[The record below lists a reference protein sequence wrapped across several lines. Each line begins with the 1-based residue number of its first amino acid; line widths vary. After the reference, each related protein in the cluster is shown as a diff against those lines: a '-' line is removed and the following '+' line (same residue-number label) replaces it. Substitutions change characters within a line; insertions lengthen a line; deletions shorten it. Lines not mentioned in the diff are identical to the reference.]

1 MTARRILRRVLLAAL
16 LCVLLASAA
25 LAVETPTVDSIED
38 AQANLEKTVEKQ
50 EDSFVVSL
58 PSDDYLASY
67 TNALQ
72 NHILEQENWV
82 DVSPRI
88 TVEPNTGIMQDTAII
103 VRLRYAE
110 NHGEYKGAL
119 DAAAAA
125 CVRSGMTDVEKAAS
139 IYSWLADTIV
149 HTEQCDTAYEAL
161 VDKRADCFGFAAAFR
176 AIARKAG
183 LECTL
188 VRGKYSSSEHAWNA
202 VKIGKSDD
210 GTGGV
215 WYYVDASRGDGTW
228 IPGHVD
234 YKYLLIGSKTAASY
248 GYSGGTETVS
258 EEAYD
263 FGLDFP
269 RNGVCTPLMV
279 RKDGF
284 WFILGKKLKSAPYG
298 TNFDDR
304 SSTVLVTLIRDSDA
318 PTVVYAAVMVDD
330 VVYYSVN
337 LGDTVLYSY
346 TPGMPEAEARET
358 GLSDKFGLRL
368 DGRTLRLVQ
377 DGQTVQSAKLRKYSG
392 FAGTAWFGYDADAA
406 LPALAE
412 ANIRLLGQAD
422 GATVFI
428 GFYDAAGRMLSAQV
442 LGSAGAISPKA
453 APGGCT
459 QVQFFAADE
468 GLRPIAKPLTISGS

>member
-58 PSDDYLASY
+58 PSMDDLSLY

-72 NHILEQENWV
+72 NYILGHEDWV

-88 TVEPNTGIMQDTAII
+88 TADFGVSKGSAII

-110 NHGEYKGAL
+110 NHGEYKDAL

-149 HTEQCDTAYEAL
+149 YTEQCDTAYEAL

-176 AIARKAG
+176 AIAREAG

-202 VKIGKSDD
+202 VEIGKSDD

-215 WYYVDASRGDGTW
+215 WYYVDASRVDGRW
-228 IPGHVD
+228 IPGRVD
-234 YKYLLIGSKTAASY
+234 DQYLLFGTSKS
-248 GYSGGTETVS
+248 GYSADVTNISAAEYPLGFS
-258 EEAYD
+258 
-263 FGLDFP
+263 
-269 RNGVCTPLMV
+269 RSSVCTPLAL
-279 RKDGF
+279 REDGF
-284 WFILGKKLKSAPYG
+284 W
-298 TNFDDR
+298 
-304 SSTVLVTLIRDSDA
+304 LIRRDEHGTGLYTVSYGKNFAGSAYLGTISDA
-318 PTVVYAAVMVDD
+318 PMSILWAAVMVDD
-330 VVYYSVN
+330 VVYYSVDSY
-337 LGDTVLYSY
+337 GDTALYSY

-377 DGQTVQSAKLRKYSG
+377 DGQAAQSAKLRKYSG

-422 GATVFI
+422 GATVFA

-459 QVQFFAADE
+459 QVRFFAADA
-468 GLRPIAKPLTISGS
+468 GLRPIAEPLTISGS

>member
-25 LAVETPTVDSIED
+25 LAADSIDKAIEKLKTAVANGDDSVTVSFLLSESYNKHLD
-38 AQANLEKTVEKQ
+38 AMQTYILSQ
-50 EDSFVVSL
+50 E
-58 PSDDYLASY
+58 A
-67 TNALQ
+67 
-72 NHILEQENWV
+72 WV
-82 DVSPRI
+82 DVSPRLPIIGYGVAGEDNSAI
-88 TVEPNTGIMQDTAII
+88 T

-110 NHGEYKGAL
+110 NHGEYKDAL

-149 HTEQCDTAYEAL
+149 YTEKCDTAYEAL

-176 AIARKAG
+176 AIAREAG

-202 VKIGKSDD
+202 VEIGKSDD

-215 WYYVDASRGDGTW
+215 WYYVDASRVDGDW
-228 IPGHVD
+228 IPGCVD
-234 YKYLLIGSKTAASY
+234 YQYLLFGTSKS
-248 GYSGGTETVS
+248 GYSADVTNIS
-258 EEAYD
+258 AAAYD
-263 FGLDFP
+263 FGRGFP
-269 RNGVCTPLMV
+269 KKGVSTPLMV

-284 WFILGKKLKSAPYG
+284 WLLRRSNRGTSLHAVSYGNNFEESAQTHLKTISAAPF
-298 TNFDDR
+298 N
-304 SSTVLVTLIRDSDA
+304 VLW
-318 PTVVYAAVMVDD
+318 AAVMEGD
-330 VVYYSVN
+330 VIYYSMDMP
-337 LGDTVLYSY
+337 GDTALYSY

-377 DGQTVQSAKLRKYSG
+377 NGQTVQSAKLRKYSG

-422 GATVFI
+422 GATVFA

-459 QVQFFAADE
+459 QVRFFAADA
-468 GLRPIAKPLTISGS
+468 GLRPIAEPLTISGS

>member
-72 NHILEQENWV
+72 NYILGHEDWV

-88 TVEPNTGIMQDTAII
+88 TADFGVSKGSAII

-110 NHGEYKGAL
+110 NHGEYKDAL

-176 AIARKAG
+176 AIAREAG

-202 VKIGKSDD
+202 VEIGKSDD

-215 WYYVDASRGDGTW
+215 WYYVDASRVDGRW
-228 IPGHVD
+228 IPGRVD
-234 YKYLLIGSKTAASY
+234 DQYLLFGTSKS
-248 GYSGGTETVS
+248 GYSADVTNISAAEYPLGFS
-258 EEAYD
+258 
-263 FGLDFP
+263 
-269 RNGVCTPLMV
+269 RSGVCTPLAL
-279 RKDGF
+279 REDGF
-284 WFILGKKLKSAPYG
+284 W
-298 TNFDDR
+298 
-304 SSTVLVTLIRDSDA
+304 LIRRDEHGTGLYTVSYGKNFAGSAYLGTISDA
-318 PTVVYAAVMVDD
+318 PMSILWAAVMVDD
-330 VVYYSVN
+330 VVYYSVDSY
-337 LGDTVLYSY
+337 GDTALYSY

-422 GATVFI
+422 GATVFA

-459 QVQFFAADE
+459 QVRFFAADA
-468 GLRPIAKPLTISGS
+468 GLRPIAEPLTISGS

>member
-25 LAVETPTVDSIED
+25 LAADSIDKAIEKLKTAVANGDDSVTVSFLLSESYNKHLD
-38 AQANLEKTVEKQ
+38 AMQTYILSQ
-50 EDSFVVSL
+50 E
-58 PSDDYLASY
+58 A
-67 TNALQ
+67 
-72 NHILEQENWV
+72 WV
-82 DVSPRI
+82 DVSPRLPIIGYGVAGEDNSAI
-88 TVEPNTGIMQDTAII
+88 T

-110 NHGEYKGAL
+110 NHGEYKDAL

-149 HTEQCDTAYEAL
+149 YTEKCDTAYEAL

-176 AIARKAG
+176 AIAREAG

-210 GTGGV
+210 GTCGV

-358 GLSDKFGLRL
+358 GLRDKFGLRL

-377 DGQTVQSAKLRKYSG
+377 DGQAVQSAKLRKYSG

-422 GATVFI
+422 GATVFA

-459 QVQFFAADE
+459 QVQFFAADA
-468 GLRPIAKPLTISGS
+468 GLRPIAEPLTISGS

>member
-72 NHILEQENWV
+72 NYILGHEDWV

-88 TVEPNTGIMQDTAII
+88 TADFGVSKGSAII

-110 NHGEYKGAL
+110 NHGEYKDAL

-149 HTEQCDTAYEAL
+149 HTEKCDTAYEAL

-176 AIARKAG
+176 AIAREAG

-202 VKIGKSDD
+202 VEIGKSDD

-215 WYYVDASRGDGTW
+215 WYYVDASRVDGRW
-228 IPGHVD
+228 IPGRVD
-234 YKYLLIGSKTAASY
+234 DQYLLFGTSKS
-248 GYSGGTETVS
+248 GYSADVTNISAAEYPLGFS
-258 EEAYD
+258 
-263 FGLDFP
+263 
-269 RNGVCTPLMV
+269 RSGVCTPLAL
-279 RKDGF
+279 REDGF
-284 WFILGKKLKSAPYG
+284 W
-298 TNFDDR
+298 
-304 SSTVLVTLIRDSDA
+304 LIRRDEHGTGLYTVSYGKNFAGSAYLGTISDA
-318 PTVVYAAVMVDD
+318 PMSILWAAVMVDD
-330 VVYYSVN
+330 VVYYSVDSY
-337 LGDTVLYSY
+337 GDTALYSY

-377 DGQTVQSAKLRKYSG
+377 NGQTVQSAKLRKYSG

-422 GATVFI
+422 GATVFA
-428 GFYDAAGRMLSAQV
+428 GFYDVAGRMLSAQV

-459 QVQFFAADE
+459 QVRFFAADA
-468 GLRPIAKPLTISGS
+468 GLRPIAEPLTISGS

>member
-25 LAVETPTVDSIED
+25 LAAETPTVDSIED

-82 DVSPRI
+82 EVSPRI
-88 TVEPNTGIMQDTAII
+88 TADFGVSKGSAII

-110 NHGEYKGAL
+110 NHGEYKDAL

-149 HTEQCDTAYEAL
+149 HTEKCDTAYEAL

-176 AIARKAG
+176 AIAREAG

-202 VKIGKSDD
+202 VEIGKSDD

-215 WYYVDASRGDGTW
+215 WYYVDASRVDGRW
-228 IPGHVD
+228 IPGRVD
-234 YKYLLIGSKTAASY
+234 DQYLLFGTSKS
-248 GYSGGTETVS
+248 GYSADVTNISAAEYPLGFS
-258 EEAYD
+258 
-263 FGLDFP
+263 
-269 RNGVCTPLMV
+269 RSGVCTPLAL
-279 RKDGF
+279 REDGF
-284 WFILGKKLKSAPYG
+284 W
-298 TNFDDR
+298 
-304 SSTVLVTLIRDSDA
+304 LIRRDEHGTGLYTVSYGKNFAGSAYLGTISDA
-318 PTVVYAAVMVDD
+318 PMSILWAAVMVDD
-330 VVYYSVN
+330 VVYYSVDSY
-337 LGDTVLYSY
+337 GDTALYSY

-377 DGQTVQSAKLRKYSG
+377 NGQTVQSAKLRKYSG

-422 GATVFI
+422 GATVFA
-428 GFYDAAGRMLSAQV
+428 GFYDVAGRMLSAQV

-459 QVQFFAADE
+459 QVRFFAADA
-468 GLRPIAKPLTISGS
+468 GLRPIAEPLTISGS

>member
-25 LAVETPTVDSIED
+25 LAADSIET

-67 TNALQ
+67 TTALR
-72 NHILEQENWV
+72 NHILEHADWV

-88 TVEPNTGIMQDTAII
+88 TTDFGVSEGAAII

-110 NHGEYKGAL
+110 NHGEYKDAL

-149 HTEQCDTAYEAL
+149 YTEKCDTAYEAL

-176 AIARKAG
+176 AIAREAG

-210 GTGGV
+210 GTCGV

-358 GLSDKFGLRL
+358 GLRDKFGLRL

-377 DGQTVQSAKLRKYSG
+377 DGQAVQSAKLRKYSG

-422 GATVFI
+422 GATVFA

-459 QVQFFAADE
+459 QVQFFAADA
-468 GLRPIAKPLTISGS
+468 GLRPIAEPLTISGS

>member
-82 DVSPRI
+82 EVSPRI
-88 TVEPNTGIMQDTAII
+88 TADFGVSKGSAII

-110 NHGEYKGAL
+110 NHGEYKDAL

-125 CVRSGMTDVEKAAS
+125 CVRSDMTDVEKAAS

-149 HTEQCDTAYEAL
+149 YTEQCDTAYEAL

-176 AIARKAG
+176 AIAREAG

-202 VKIGKSDD
+202 VEIGKSDD

-215 WYYVDASRGDGTW
+215 WYYVDASRVDGRW
-228 IPGHVD
+228 IPGRVD
-234 YKYLLIGSKTAASY
+234 YQYLLFGTSKI
-248 GYSGGTETVS
+248 GYSADVTNISAAEYPLGFS
-258 EEAYD
+258 
-263 FGLDFP
+263 
-269 RNGVCTPLMV
+269 RSGVCTPLAL
-279 RKDGF
+279 REDGF
-284 WFILGKKLKSAPYG
+284 W
-298 TNFDDR
+298 
-304 SSTVLVTLIRDSDA
+304 LIRRDEHGTGLYTVSYGKNFAGSAYLGTISDA
-318 PTVVYAAVMVDD
+318 PMSILWAAVMVDD

-337 LGDTVLYSY
+337 SYGDTALYSY

-377 DGQTVQSAKLRKYSG
+377 NGQTVQSAKLRKYSG

-422 GATVFI
+422 GATVFA

-459 QVQFFAADE
+459 QVRFFAADA
-468 GLRPIAKPLTISGS
+468 GLRPIAEPLTISGS

>member
-1 MTARRILRRVLLAAL
+1 MTARRMLRRVLLAAL

-25 LAVETPTVDSIED
+25 LAAETPTVDSIED

-82 DVSPRI
+82 EVSPRI
-88 TVEPNTGIMQDTAII
+88 TADFGVSKGSAII

-110 NHGEYKGAL
+110 NHGEYKDAL

-176 AIARKAG
+176 AIAREAG

-202 VKIGKSDD
+202 VEIGKSDD

-215 WYYVDASRGDGTW
+215 WYYIDASRVDGRW
-228 IPGHVD
+228 IPGRVD
-234 YKYLLIGSKTAASY
+234 YQYLLFGTSKS
-248 GYSGGTETVS
+248 GYSADVTNISAAEYPLGFS
-258 EEAYD
+258 
-263 FGLDFP
+263 
-269 RNGVCTPLMV
+269 RSGVCTPLAL
-279 RKDGF
+279 REDGF
-284 WFILGKKLKSAPYG
+284 W
-298 TNFDDR
+298 
-304 SSTVLVTLIRDSDA
+304 LIRRDEHGTGLYTVSYGKNFAGSAYLGTISDA
-318 PTVVYAAVMVDD
+318 PMSILWAAVMVDD

-337 LGDTVLYSY
+337 SYGDTALYSY

-377 DGQTVQSAKLRKYSG
+377 DGQAVQSAKLRKYSG

-422 GATVFI
+422 GATVFA

-459 QVQFFAADE
+459 QVRFFAADA
-468 GLRPIAKPLTISGS
+468 GLRPIAEPLTISGS

>member
-25 LAVETPTVDSIED
+25 LAADSIDKAIEKLKTAVANGDDSVTVSFLLSESYNKHLD
-38 AQANLEKTVEKQ
+38 AMQTYILSQ
-50 EDSFVVSL
+50 E
-58 PSDDYLASY
+58 A
-67 TNALQ
+67 
-72 NHILEQENWV
+72 WV
-82 DVSPRI
+82 DVSPRLPIIGYGVAGEDNSAI
-88 TVEPNTGIMQDTAII
+88 T

-110 NHGEYKGAL
+110 NHGEYKDAL

-176 AIARKAG
+176 AIAREAG

-210 GTGGV
+210 GTCGV

-358 GLSDKFGLRL
+358 GLRDKFGLRL

-377 DGQTVQSAKLRKYSG
+377 DGQAVQSAKLRKYSG

-422 GATVFI
+422 GATVFA

-459 QVQFFAADE
+459 QVRFFAADA
-468 GLRPIAKPLTISGS
+468 GLRPIAEPLTISGS

>member
-1 MTARRILRRVLLAAL
+1 MTARRVLRRVLLAAL

-25 LAVETPTVDSIED
+25 LAADSIDKAIEKLKTAVANGDDSVTVSFLLSESYNKHLD
-38 AQANLEKTVEKQ
+38 AMQTYILSQ
-50 EDSFVVSL
+50 E
-58 PSDDYLASY
+58 A
-67 TNALQ
+67 
-72 NHILEQENWV
+72 WV
-82 DVSPRI
+82 DVSPRLPI
-88 TVEPNTGIMQDTAII
+88 IGYGVAGEDNSAII

-110 NHGEYKGAL
+110 NHGEYKDAL

-139 IYSWLADTIV
+139 IYSWLADMIV
-149 HTEQCDTAYEAL
+149 YTEQCDTAYEAL

-176 AIARKAG
+176 AIAREAG

-215 WYYVDASRGDGTW
+215 WYYVDASRVDGRW

-346 TPGMPEAEARET
+346 TPGMPEVEARET

-377 DGQTVQSAKLRKYSG
+377 DGQIVQSAKLRKYSG

-422 GATVFI
+422 GANVFI

-459 QVQFFAADE
+459 QVRFFAADS
-468 GLRPIAKPLTISGS
+468 GLRPIAEPLTISGS

>member
-25 LAVETPTVDSIED
+25 LAAETPTVDSIED

-110 NHGEYKGAL
+110 NHGEYKDAL

-125 CVRSGMTDVEKAAS
+125 CVRSSMTDVEKAAS
-139 IYSWLADTIV
+139 IYSWLADMIV
-149 HTEQCDTAYEAL
+149 YTEKCDTAYEAL
-161 VDKRADCFGFAAAFR
+161 VDERADCFGFAAAFR
-176 AIARKAG
+176 AIAREAG

-202 VKIGKSDD
+202 VKIGKSND

-215 WYYVDASRGDGTW
+215 WYYVDASRVDGRW
-228 IPGHVD
+228 IPGRVD
-234 YKYLLIGSKTAASY
+234 YQYLLFGTSKS
-248 GYSGGTETVS
+248 GYSADVTNISAAEYPLGFS
-258 EEAYD
+258 
-263 FGLDFP
+263 
-269 RNGVCTPLMV
+269 RSGVCTPLAL
-279 RKDGF
+279 REDGF
-284 WFILGKKLKSAPYG
+284 W
-298 TNFDDR
+298 
-304 SSTVLVTLIRDSDA
+304 LIRRDEHGTGLYTVSYGKNFAGSAYLGTISDA
-318 PTVVYAAVMVDD
+318 PMSILWAAVMVDD
-330 VVYYSVN
+330 VVYYSVDSY
-337 LGDTVLYSY
+337 GDTALYSY

-422 GATVFI
+422 GATVFA

-442 LGSAGAISPKA
+442 LSSAGTISPKA

-459 QVQFFAADE
+459 QVRFFAADA
-468 GLRPIAKPLTISGS
+468 GLRPIAEPLTISGS

>member
-25 LAVETPTVDSIED
+25 LAAETPTVDSIQD

-88 TVEPNTGIMQDTAII
+88 TVEPNTGIMQDTAIT

-110 NHGEYKGAL
+110 NHGEYKDAL

-125 CVRSGMTDVEKAAS
+125 CVRSGMADVEKAAS

-149 HTEQCDTAYEAL
+149 HTEKCDTAYEAL

-176 AIARKAG
+176 AIAREAG

-215 WYYVDASRGDGTW
+215 WYYVDASRVDGRW
-228 IPGHVD
+228 IPGRVD
-234 YKYLLIGSKTAASY
+234 YQYLLFGTSKS
-248 GYSGGTETVS
+248 GYSADVTNISAAEYPLGFS
-258 EEAYD
+258 
-263 FGLDFP
+263 
-269 RNGVCTPLMV
+269 RSSVCTPLAL
-279 RKDGF
+279 REDGF
-284 WFILGKKLKSAPYG
+284 W
-298 TNFDDR
+298 
-304 SSTVLVTLIRDSDA
+304 LIRRDEHGTGLYTVSYGKNFAGSAYLGTISDA
-318 PTVVYAAVMVDD
+318 PMSILWAAVMVDD

-337 LGDTVLYSY
+337 SYGDTALYSY

-368 DGRTLRLVQ
+368 DGQTLRLVQ

-422 GATVFI
+422 GATVFA

-459 QVQFFAADE
+459 QVRFFAADA
-468 GLRPIAKPLTISGS
+468 GLRPIAEPLTISGS

>member
-25 LAVETPTVDSIED
+25 LAADSIDKAIEKLKTAVANGDDSVTVSFLLSESYNKHLD
-38 AQANLEKTVEKQ
+38 AMQTYILSQ
-50 EDSFVVSL
+50 E
-58 PSDDYLASY
+58 A
-67 TNALQ
+67 
-72 NHILEQENWV
+72 WV
-82 DVSPRI
+82 DVSPRLPIIGYGVAGEDNSAI
-88 TVEPNTGIMQDTAII
+88 T

-110 NHGEYKGAL
+110 NHGEYKDAL

-139 IYSWLADTIV
+139 IYSWMADMIV
-149 HTEQCDTAYEAL
+149 HTEKCDTAYEVL
-161 VDKRADCFGFAAAFR
+161 VDRRADCFGFAAAFR
-176 AIARKAG
+176 AIAREAG

-210 GTGGV
+210 GTCGV

-358 GLSDKFGLRL
+358 GLRDKFGLRL

-377 DGQTVQSAKLRKYSG
+377 DGQTVQSTKLRKYSG

-422 GATVFI
+422 GATVFA
-428 GFYDAAGRMLSAQV
+428 GFYDVAGRMLSAQV

-459 QVQFFAADE
+459 QVRFFAADA
-468 GLRPIAKPLTISGS
+468 GLRPIAEPLTISGS

>member
-82 DVSPRI
+82 EVSPRI
-88 TVEPNTGIMQDTAII
+88 TADFGVSKGSAII

-110 NHGEYKGAL
+110 NHGEYKDAL

-149 HTEQCDTAYEAL
+149 HTEKCDTAYEAL

-176 AIARKAG
+176 AIAREAG

-202 VKIGKSDD
+202 VEIGKSDD

-215 WYYVDASRGDGTW
+215 WYYVDASRVDGRW
-228 IPGHVD
+228 IPGRVD
-234 YKYLLIGSKTAASY
+234 YQYLLFGTSKS
-248 GYSGGTETVS
+248 GYSADVTNISAAEYPLGFS
-258 EEAYD
+258 
-263 FGLDFP
+263 
-269 RNGVCTPLMV
+269 RSGVCTPLAL
-279 RKDGF
+279 REDGF
-284 WFILGKKLKSAPYG
+284 W
-298 TNFDDR
+298 
-304 SSTVLVTLIRDSDA
+304 LIRRDEHGTGLYTVSYGKNFAGSAYLGTISDA
-318 PTVVYAAVMVDD
+318 PMSILWAAVMVDD
-330 VVYYSVN
+330 VVYYSVDSY
-337 LGDTVLYSY
+337 GDTALYSY

-377 DGQTVQSAKLRKYSG
+377 NGQTVQSAKLRKYSG

-422 GATVFI
+422 GATVFA
-428 GFYDAAGRMLSAQV
+428 GFYDVAGRMLSAQV

-459 QVQFFAADE
+459 QVRFFAADA
-468 GLRPIAKPLTISGS
+468 GLRPIAEPLTISGS

>member
-82 DVSPRI
+82 EVSPRI
-88 TVEPNTGIMQDTAII
+88 TADFGVSKGSAII

-110 NHGEYKGAL
+110 NHGEYKDAL

-202 VKIGKSDD
+202 VEIGKSDD

-215 WYYVDASRGDGTW
+215 WYYVDASRVDGRW
-228 IPGHVD
+228 IPGRVD
-234 YKYLLIGSKTAASY
+234 YQYLLFGTSKS
-248 GYSGGTETVS
+248 GYSADVTNISAAEYPLGFS
-258 EEAYD
+258 
-263 FGLDFP
+263 
-269 RNGVCTPLMV
+269 RSGVCTPLAL
-279 RKDGF
+279 REDGF
-284 WFILGKKLKSAPYG
+284 W
-298 TNFDDR
+298 
-304 SSTVLVTLIRDSDA
+304 LIRRDEHGTGLYTVSYGKNFAGSAYLGTISDA
-318 PTVVYAAVMVDD
+318 PMSILWAAVMVDD
-330 VVYYSVN
+330 VVYYSVDSY
-337 LGDTVLYSY
+337 GDTALYSY
-346 TPGMPEAEARET
+346 TPGMPEVEARET

-422 GATVFI
+422 GATVFA
-428 GFYDAAGRMLSAQV
+428 GFYDVAGRMLSAQV

-459 QVQFFAADE
+459 QVRFFAADA
-468 GLRPIAKPLTISGS
+468 GLRPIAEPLTISGS

>member
-82 DVSPRI
+82 EVSPRI
-88 TVEPNTGIMQDTAII
+88 TADFGVSKGSAII

-110 NHGEYKGAL
+110 NHGEYKDAL

-149 HTEQCDTAYEAL
+149 HTEKCDTAYEAL

-176 AIARKAG
+176 AIAREAG

-215 WYYVDASRGDGTW
+215 WYYVDASRVDGRW
-228 IPGHVD
+228 IPGRMD
-234 YKYLLIGSKTAASY
+234 YQYLLFGTSKS
-248 GYSGGTETVS
+248 GYSADVTNISAAEYPLGFS
-258 EEAYD
+258 
-263 FGLDFP
+263 
-269 RNGVCTPLMV
+269 RSGVCTPLAL
-279 RKDGF
+279 REDGF
-284 WFILGKKLKSAPYG
+284 W
-298 TNFDDR
+298 
-304 SSTVLVTLIRDSDA
+304 LIRRDEHGTGLYTVSYGKNFAGSAYLGTISDA
-318 PTVVYAAVMVDD
+318 PMSILWAAVMVDD

-337 LGDTVLYSY
+337 SYGDTALYSY

-377 DGQTVQSAKLRKYSG
+377 NGQTVQSAKLRKYSG

-422 GATVFI
+422 GATVFA
-428 GFYDAAGRMLSAQV
+428 GFYDVAGRMLSAQV

-459 QVQFFAADE
+459 QVRFFAADA
-468 GLRPIAKPLTISGS
+468 GLRPIAEPLTISGS

>member
-25 LAVETPTVDSIED
+25 LAAETPTVDSIQD

-110 NHGEYKGAL
+110 NHGEYKDAL

-125 CVRSGMTDVEKAAS
+125 CVRSSMTDVEKAAS
-139 IYSWLADTIV
+139 IYSWLADMIV
-149 HTEQCDTAYEAL
+149 YTEKCDTAYEAL

-176 AIARKAG
+176 AIAREAG

-215 WYYVDASRGDGTW
+215 WYYVDASRVDGRW
-228 IPGHVD
+228 IPGRVD
-234 YKYLLIGSKTAASY
+234 YQYLLFGTSKS
-248 GYSGGTETVS
+248 GYSADVTNISAAEYPLGFS
-258 EEAYD
+258 
-263 FGLDFP
+263 
-269 RNGVCTPLMV
+269 RSSVCTPLAL
-279 RKDGF
+279 REDGF
-284 WFILGKKLKSAPYG
+284 W
-298 TNFDDR
+298 
-304 SSTVLVTLIRDSDA
+304 LIRRDEHGTGLYTVSYGKNFAGTAYLGTISDA
-318 PTVVYAAVMVDD
+318 PMSILWAAVMVDD

-337 LGDTVLYSY
+337 SYGDTALYSY

-358 GLSDKFGLRL
+358 GLSDKFWLRL

-412 ANIRLLGQAD
+412 TNIRLLGQAN
-422 GATVFI
+422 GAKVFI

-459 QVQFFAADE
+459 QVRFFAADA
-468 GLRPIAKPLTISGS
+468 GLRPIAEPLTISGS

>member
-82 DVSPRI
+82 EVSPRI
-88 TVEPNTGIMQDTAII
+88 TADFGVSKGSAII

-110 NHGEYKGAL
+110 NHGEYKDAL

-149 HTEQCDTAYEAL
+149 YTEQCDTAYEAL

-176 AIARKAG
+176 AIAREAG

-202 VKIGKSDD
+202 VEIGKSDD

-215 WYYVDASRGDGTW
+215 WYYVDASRVDGRW
-228 IPGHVD
+228 IPGRVD
-234 YKYLLIGSKTAASY
+234 DQYLLFGTSKS
-248 GYSGGTETVS
+248 GYSADVTNISAAEYPLGFS
-258 EEAYD
+258 
-263 FGLDFP
+263 
-269 RNGVCTPLMV
+269 RSGVCTPLAL
-279 RKDGF
+279 REDGF
-284 WFILGKKLKSAPYG
+284 W
-298 TNFDDR
+298 
-304 SSTVLVTLIRDSDA
+304 LIRRDEHGTGLYTVSYGKNFAGSAYLGTISDA
-318 PTVVYAAVMVDD
+318 PMSILWAAVMVDD

-337 LGDTVLYSY
+337 SYGDTALYSY

-377 DGQTVQSAKLRKYSG
+377 DGQAAQSAKLRKYSG
-392 FAGTAWFGYDADAA
+392 FAGAAWFGYDADAA

-422 GATVFI
+422 GATVFA

-459 QVQFFAADE
+459 QVRFFAADA
-468 GLRPIAKPLTISGS
+468 GLRPIAEPLTISGS

>member
-25 LAVETPTVDSIED
+25 LAADSIDKAIEKLKTAVANGDDSVTVSFLLSESYNKHLD
-38 AQANLEKTVEKQ
+38 AMQTYILSQ
-50 EDSFVVSL
+50 E
-58 PSDDYLASY
+58 A
-67 TNALQ
+67 
-72 NHILEQENWV
+72 WV
-82 DVSPRI
+82 DVSPRLPI
-88 TVEPNTGIMQDTAII
+88 IGYGVAGEDNSAII

-110 NHGEYKGAL
+110 NHGEYKDAL

-125 CVRSGMTDVEKAAS
+125 CVRSSMTDVEKAAS

-176 AIARKAG
+176 AIAREAG

-210 GTGGV
+210 GTCGV

-358 GLSDKFGLRL
+358 GLRDKFGLRL

-377 DGQTVQSAKLRKYSG
+377 DGQAVQSAKLRKYSG

-422 GATVFI
+422 GATVFA

-459 QVQFFAADE
+459 QVRFFAADA
-468 GLRPIAKPLTISGS
+468 GLRPIAEPLTISGS

>member
-82 DVSPRI
+82 EVSPRI
-88 TVEPNTGIMQDTAII
+88 TADFGVSKGSAII

-110 NHGEYKGAL
+110 NHGEYKDAL

-176 AIARKAG
+176 AIAREAG

-202 VKIGKSDD
+202 VEIGKSDD

-215 WYYVDASRGDGTW
+215 WYYVDASRVDGRW
-228 IPGHVD
+228 IPGRVD
-234 YKYLLIGSKTAASY
+234 YQYLLFGTSKI
-248 GYSGGTETVS
+248 GYSADVTNISAAEYPLGFS
-258 EEAYD
+258 
-263 FGLDFP
+263 
-269 RNGVCTPLMV
+269 RSGVCTPLAL
-279 RKDGF
+279 REDGF
-284 WFILGKKLKSAPYG
+284 W
-298 TNFDDR
+298 
-304 SSTVLVTLIRDSDA
+304 LIRRDEHGTGLYTVSYGKNFAGSAYLGTISDA
-318 PTVVYAAVMVDD
+318 PMSILWAAVMVDD
-330 VVYYSVN
+330 VVYYSVDSY
-337 LGDTVLYSY
+337 GDTALYSY
-346 TPGMPEAEARET
+346 TPGMPEVEARET

-422 GATVFI
+422 GATVFA

-459 QVQFFAADE
+459 QVRFFAADA
-468 GLRPIAKPLTISGS
+468 GLRPIAEPLTISGS

>member
-25 LAVETPTVDSIED
+25 LAADSIDKAIEKLKTAVANGDDSVTVSFLLSESYNKHLD
-38 AQANLEKTVEKQ
+38 AMQTYILSQ
-50 EDSFVVSL
+50 E
-58 PSDDYLASY
+58 A
-67 TNALQ
+67 
-72 NHILEQENWV
+72 WV
-82 DVSPRI
+82 DVSPRLPI
-88 TVEPNTGIMQDTAII
+88 IGYGVAGEDNSAII

-422 GATVFI
+422 GATVFA
-428 GFYDAAGRMLSAQV
+428 GFYDVAGRMLSAQV

-459 QVQFFAADE
+459 QVRFFAAGA
-468 GLRPIAKPLTISGS
+468 GLRPIAEPLTISGS

>member
-25 LAVETPTVDSIED
+25 LAADSIDKAIEKLKTAVANGDDSVTVSFLLSESYNKHLD
-38 AQANLEKTVEKQ
+38 AMQTYILSQ
-50 EDSFVVSL
+50 E
-58 PSDDYLASY
+58 A
-67 TNALQ
+67 
-72 NHILEQENWV
+72 WV
-82 DVSPRI
+82 DVSPRLPI
-88 TVEPNTGIMQDTAII
+88 IGYGVAGEDNSAII

-139 IYSWLADTIV
+139 IYSWLADMIV
-149 HTEQCDTAYEAL
+149 YTEQCDTAYEAL

-176 AIARKAG
+176 AIAREAG

-215 WYYVDASRGDGTW
+215 WYYVDASRVDGRW

-234 YKYLLIGSKTAASY
+234 YKCLLIGSKTAASY

-337 LGDTVLYSY
+337 SY
-346 TPGMPEAEARET
+346 
-358 GLSDKFGLRL
+358 GLFIPTRRGCRRRRH
-368 DGRTLRLVQ
+368 GRR
-377 DGQTVQSAKLRKYSG
+377 G
-392 FAGTAWFGYDADAA
+392 
-406 LPALAE
+406 
-412 ANIRLLGQAD
+412 
-422 GATVFI
+422 
-428 GFYDAAGRMLSAQV
+428 
-442 LGSAGAISPKA
+442 
-453 APGGCT
+453 
-459 QVQFFAADE
+459 
-468 GLRPIAKPLTISGS
+468 

>member
-25 LAVETPTVDSIED
+25 LAAETPTVDSIED

-67 TNALQ
+67 TTALR

-88 TVEPNTGIMQDTAII
+88 TVEPNTGIMQDTAIT

-110 NHGEYKGAL
+110 NHGEYKDAL

-149 HTEQCDTAYEAL
+149 YTEKCDTAYEAL
-161 VDKRADCFGFAAAFR
+161 VGKRADCFGFAAAFR
-176 AIARKAG
+176 AIAREAG
-183 LECTL
+183 LECTV

-215 WYYVDASRGDGTW
+215 WYYVDASRVDGRW
-228 IPGHVD
+228 IPGRVD
-234 YKYLLIGSKTAASY
+234 YQYLLFGTSKS
-248 GYSGGTETVS
+248 GYSADVTNISAAEYPLGFS
-258 EEAYD
+258 
-263 FGLDFP
+263 
-269 RNGVCTPLMV
+269 RSGVCTPLAL
-279 RKDGF
+279 REDGF
-284 WFILGKKLKSAPYG
+284 W
-298 TNFDDR
+298 
-304 SSTVLVTLIRDSDA
+304 LIRRDEHGTGLYTFSYGKNFAGSAYLGTISDA
-318 PTVVYAAVMVDD
+318 PMSILWAAVMVDD
-330 VVYYSVN
+330 VVYYSVDSY
-337 LGDTVLYSY
+337 GDTALYSY

-358 GLSDKFGLRL
+358 GLSGKFGLRL

-422 GATVFI
+422 GATVFA

-459 QVQFFAADE
+459 QVRFFAADA
-468 GLRPIAKPLTISGS
+468 GLRPIAEPLTISGS

>member
-88 TVEPNTGIMQDTAII
+88 TTDFGVSEGAAIT

-110 NHGEYKGAL
+110 NHGEYKDAL

-161 VDKRADCFGFAAAFR
+161 VDRRADCFGFAAAFR
-176 AIARKAG
+176 AIAREAG
-183 LECTL
+183 LECTV
-188 VRGKYSSSEHAWNA
+188 VRGKYNSSEHAWNT
-202 VKIGKSDD
+202 VRIGDAES
-210 GTGGV
+210 GS
-215 WYYVDASRGDGTW
+215 WYYVDASRRDGTW
-228 IPGHVD
+228 IPGRVD
-234 YKYLLIGSKTAASY
+234 YQYLLFGTSKS
-248 GYSGGTETVS
+248 GYSADVTNIS
-258 EEAYD
+258 AAAYN

-269 RNGVCTPLMV
+269 RNGVCTPLEV
-279 RKDGF
+279 REDGF
-284 WFILGKKLKSAPYG
+284 WFILGKKLKFTPYG
-298 TNFDDR
+298 TDFKDM
-304 SSTVLVTLIRDSDA
+304 SSTMLGTLVSGSDA

-337 LGDTVLYSY
+337 SYGDTALYSY

-377 DGQTVQSAKLRKYSG
+377 DGQTVQSAKLRRYSG

-406 LPALAE
+406 LPALAG
-412 ANIRLLGQAD
+412 ANIRLLGQTD
-422 GATVFI
+422 GAMVFA
-428 GFYDAAGRMLSAQV
+428 GFYDAAGRMISAQA
-442 LGSAGAISPKA
+442 LDSADAISPKA

-459 QVQFFAADE
+459 QVRFFAA
-468 GLRPIAKPLTISGS
+468 GAGPRPIAEPLTISGSQT

>member
-88 TVEPNTGIMQDTAII
+88 TVEPNTGIMQDTAIT

-110 NHGEYKGAL
+110 NHGEYKDAL

-149 HTEQCDTAYEAL
+149 YTEQCDTAYEAL

-202 VKIGKSDD
+202 VEIGKSDD

-215 WYYVDASRGDGTW
+215 WYYVDASRVDGRW
-228 IPGHVD
+228 IPGRMD
-234 YKYLLIGSKTAASY
+234 YQYLLFGTSKS
-248 GYSGGTETVS
+248 GYSADVTNIS
-258 EEAYD
+258 AAAYN

-269 RNGVCTPLMV
+269 RNGVCTPLEV
-279 RKDGF
+279 REDGF
-284 WFILGKKLKSAPYG
+284 WFILGKKFKFTPYG
-298 TNFDDR
+298 TDFKDM
-304 SSTVLVTLIRDSDA
+304 SSTMLGTLVSDSDA

-337 LGDTVLYSY
+337 SYGDTALYSY

-422 GATVFI
+422 GATVFA

-459 QVQFFAADE
+459 QVRFFAADA
-468 GLRPIAKPLTISGS
+468 GLRPIAEPLTISGS

>member
-1 MTARRILRRVLLAAL
+1 MTARRILRWVLLAAL

-25 LAVETPTVDSIED
+25 LAADSIDKAIEKLKTAVANGDDSVTVSFLLSESYNKHLD
-38 AQANLEKTVEKQ
+38 AMQTYILSQ
-50 EDSFVVSL
+50 E
-58 PSDDYLASY
+58 A
-67 TNALQ
+67 
-72 NHILEQENWV
+72 WV
-82 DVSPRI
+82 DVSPRLPI
-88 TVEPNTGIMQDTAII
+88 IGYGVAGEDNSAII

-110 NHGEYKGAL
+110 NHGEYKDAL

-176 AIARKAG
+176 AIAREAG

-337 LGDTVLYSY
+337 SYGDTALYSY
-346 TPGMPEAEARET
+346 TPGMPEVEARET

-368 DGRTLRLVQ
+368 DGRTLRLAQ

-422 GATVFI
+422 GATVFA

-459 QVQFFAADE
+459 QVRFFAADA
-468 GLRPIAKPLTISGS
+468 GLRPIAEPLTISGS